1 MAEKAAAPAA
11 EAPSA
16 PSGGQG
22 KGPKP
27 ILFIILAII
36 NMAVVMGVGFMLYS
50 NNKKA
55 EHEPNVKDVATENAK
70 QDEEQEKKKEFIGKI
85 VPLETFFVN
94 LSGTR
99 GRKLLKVAIQFEVNN
114 DAVQEEIEKIKPKIR
129 DYIIIIVSSKTFSDI
144 ATKEGK
150 DSLREEIKSQVNLF
164 LTKGQIKEVYFG
176 EFITN

>member
-11 EAPSA
+11 EAA
-16 PSGGQG
+16 PSSSGQG

-55 EHEPNVKDVATENAK
+55 EHEPSVQDVAKENQK

-99 GRKLLKVAIQFEVNN
+99 GRKLLKVAIQFEVTN

-129 DYIIIIVSSKTFSDI
+129 DYIIIIVSSKTYSDI
-144 ATKEGK
+144 ASKEGK
-150 DSLREEIKSQVNLF
+150 DSLREEIRSQVNLF